1 MQYRR
6 LGNAGIKLSAVG
18 LGGWTTFGESIQD
31 PALAREIIVAAYDA
45 GINFFDI
52 ADAYARGEA
61 ERMMGHV
68 LREFPRHTLVIS
80 SKLYW
85 PMSDNVN
92 DRGLSRKHIME
103 SVDKSLQRIG
113 TDYLDI
119 YYCHRFDEETPLE
132 ETIRA
137 MDDLVH
143 QGKVLY
149 WGTSEWDAFHLS
161 QAIGCAHA
169 NGLIPP
175 VVEQSRY
182 NLMQRR
188 RVEQDLAALVQE
200 YGLGLTTFSPL
211 YYGILSGKYNQG
223 IPAGS
228 RATLE
233 DMAWVKDRITPQVIN
248 QVQALTDVAA
258 GLGATT
264 AQLAIAWILRR
275 KEVSS
280 VITGAT
286 RLEQLDENLSAADA
300 VPLLTDEV
308 LERIEQI
315 MGNIPEE

>member
-1 MQYRR
+1 MHYRR
-6 LGNAGIKLSAVG
+6 LGKTGIKVSEIS
-18 LGGWTTFGESIQD
+18 LGSWVTFGEQISDDTAI
-31 PALAREIIVAAYDA
+31 ALTRAAYEA
-45 GINFFDI
+45 GINFFDC
-52 ADAYARGEA
+52 ADTYAKGRA
-61 ERMMGHV
+61 EEV
-68 LREFPRHTLVIS
+68 LGRALAGLPRETLVIS
-80 SKLYW
+80 SKVFF
-85 PMSDNVN
+85 PTMESVN
-92 DRGLSRKHIME
+92 GRGLSRKHITE
-103 SVDKSLQRIG
+103 SIHASLKRLG
-113 TDYLDI
+113 LDYVDI
-119 YYCHRFDEETPLE
+119 YFCHRHDPDTTVEEVVQT
-132 ETIRA
+132 
-137 MDDLVH
+137 MDILVR

-280 VITGAT
+280 VISGAT
-286 RLEQLDENLSAADA
+286 CPEQLDENLGAAELAERLDA
-300 VPLLTDEV
+300 GT
-308 LERIEQI
+308 LEQVDALF
-315 MGNIPEE
+315 PAA